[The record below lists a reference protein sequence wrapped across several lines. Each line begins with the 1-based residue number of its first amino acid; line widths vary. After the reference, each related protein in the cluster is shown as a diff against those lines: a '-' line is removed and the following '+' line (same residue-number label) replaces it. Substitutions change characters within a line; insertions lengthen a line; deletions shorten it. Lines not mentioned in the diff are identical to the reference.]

1 MVCEASAGRLAA
13 CFAAALA
20 LCLSAACSFLPSE
33 PYREVR
39 TFDLGVP
46 EAIGSASALQV
57 QPFGADSACKFKMLY
72 RAEGNEMLI
81 DEYNRWAQPPG
92 QMLTKYLRIASG
104 SSRRSLL
111 PLRGSEIRAL
121 RSILAF
127 EAISPPSA

>member
-92 QMLTKYLRIASG
+92 QMLTKYLGIFPAKPPPATRLRNT
-104 SSRRSLL
+104 SSPGRSW
-111 PLRGSEIRAL
+111 PSRP
-121 RSILAF
+121 
-127 EAISPPSA
+127 ISPPSA